1 MLLLFMMMVT
11 TAFTQPNLND
21 QANLTNRETQK
32 LIAAKNSRYLQTS
45 EQPRIV
51 VITVNRLNKLTPKS
65 LNKSKRTAYIVVG
78 KKGNKKNVQLFS
90 TMDLHSAFT
99 AESRMNIIHAAT
111 NDLRSNNKKTFNRGL
126 RFVFRACATKIDQ
139 RYQYSLDKYDL
150 NKQEQNKIDHPN
162 RVALPIALGIVVL
175 ISALVYFLRRIRRKN
190 NRQNNA

>member
-1 MLLLFMMMVT
+1 MIIA